1 MFSSNFND
9 IKSSMKIKLN
19 RILINIKDIKPQNIT
34 RIKLIS
40 FDDTSKL
47 DYLKDKKGFKYIY
60 IISANTPCDIRKAF
74 DDAKKNNSDRKYA
87 KDNDSKLAPYTLY
100 VGSSQ
105 NIYARLN
112 NHIFGNY
119 KKTYSMHMN
128 TWFKEEFGSIYIQC
142 IEFDKNINNDILQLI
157 EDTYWE
163 QLQPMFGKQGKQ

>member
-1 MFSSNFND
+1 MLSS
-9 IKSSMKIKLN
+9 
-19 RILINIKDIKPQNIT
+19 IKDITPQNMTKIE
-34 RIKLIS
+34 LIS

-47 DYLKDKKGFKYIY
+47 DYLKDKKGF
-60 IISANTPCDIRKAF
+60 
-74 DDAKKNNSDRKYA
+74 NNSDRKYA

-112 NHIFGNY
+112 NHILGNY

>member
-1 MFSSNFND
+1 ML
-9 IKSSMKIKLN
+9 IKLN
-19 RILINIKDIKPQNIT
+19 QMLSSIKDITPQNMTKIE
-34 RIKLIS
+34 LIS

-47 DYLKDKKGFKYIY
+47 DYLKDKKGF
-60 IISANTPCDIRKAF
+60 
-74 DDAKKNNSDRKYA
+74 NNSDRKYA

-112 NHIFGNY
+112 NHILGNY